1 MAYSNIPNVWSF
13 GDNKII
19 FGAVAFLL
27 SACGGAD
34 QDLAV
39 ERVSGEPPPMRE
51 LGAITEFCRNN
62 AGIKIYKPTNTDRL
76 NVGGEGCTN
85 STCMRLLATNQIGY
99 VEGEVRERS
108 DGEYYFLSAAPG
120 PGKYRFSLADNGDPN
135 CDAFERIRD
144 FNRTNANDRMV
155 LPVPN
160 DKCIAAEPIAKFS
173 SGYEYRTINSNPDT
187 KNISGEKITYK
198 KSVIQLVDTAT
209 DDIVAESIAY
219 DIYLGTR
226 YLSYGAGTKDDGVGL
241 LKCQGNGS
249 VAAFLN
255 LAISPN

>member
-1 MAYSNIPNVWSF
+1 MLKAGAFQSRYLFLGAMA
-13 GDNKII
+13 
-19 FGAVAFLL
+19 LL
-27 SACGGAD
+27 LTACGGED
-34 QDLAV
+34 PELAV

-51 LGAITEFCRNN
+51 LGAITSFCRNN
-62 AGIKIYKPTNTDRL
+62 AGIKIYKPTNTNSL

-85 STCMRLLATNQIGY
+85 STCMRLLTTNQIGY
-99 VEGEVRERS
+99 VEAEVGERADE
-108 DGEYYFLSAAPG
+108 EYYFLSAAPG

-135 CDAFERIRD
+135 CAAFKRIRE

-160 DKCIAAEPIAKFS
+160 DKCIAATPIGEFS
-173 SGYEYRTINSNPDT
+173 SGYEFRSINSNPDT

-198 KSVIQLVDTAT
+198 KSVIQLIDTAN
-209 DDIVAESIAY
+209 DEVVAESIAY

-255 LAISPN
+255 LAISSN